1 MENIFIT
8 ITGQNH
14 YLGLKPYKVGRIVK
28 IIKDIDNQYDE
39 EAIRVELPFIDT
51 IGYVANSV
59 NTVFA
64 GTCSAGKLYDKIGD
78 YAYAQVMFITHSSV
92 IALVLSP
99 EEVENPS
106 ESKAE
111 QKDTKNNIEIDV
123 VPPTAPL
130 SKIGF

>member
-8 ITGQNH
+8 ITGHKH

-28 IIKDIDNQYDE
+28 IVKDVENEHDE
-39 EAIRVELPFIDT
+39 DAIRVELPFIDT

-64 GTCSAGKLYDKIGD
+64 GTYSAGKLYDKIGD
-78 YAYAQVMFITHSSV
+78 YAYAQVMFVTHSSV
-92 IALVLSP
+92 IALVLSL
-99 EEVENPS
+99 EEVENAN
-106 ESKAE
+106 ESKSDE
-111 QKDTKNNIEIDV
+111 NKVKENVEVKI
-123 VPPTAPL
+123 VPSVSPL